1 METIINIC
9 VVVLALIGV
18 FTVVGVFVLGLL
30 LFLEEK

>member
-30 LFLEEK
+30 LFWDEK